1 MYPGGAPGF
10 HGGAADAHGAGNNQ
24 CGSSFYGP
32 AYGGG
37 VSHQGVGAGVSQ
49 SGNAAGYP
57 SSVVSGGSLGPGLSL
72 GYSATGAGRQGDGGL
87 LPEALRGDDGRDRC
101 TKCSR
106 IPEPG
111 FSLVPC
117 IGCGMR
123 ACEVCCPMP
132 ARLCE
137 SCRITSCT
145 PIGALISTV
154 VDKDRFHHKC
164 NTIVLPAEPT
174 ADKLREWLSDYA
186 LAWISET
193 ERLDYDALGGPCKYP
208 ILDSNFTSAIRECIK
223 TRAVRDKM
231 NRLTEAAQNMSP
243 PQGIKGRQILKLL
256 LNHLQTG
263 VEDDQ
268 TFKIAELTSLKCRQ
282 TGHSDDEA
290 RLRSYLSTW
299 DNLISGIRK
308 KIDDGVLLA
317 VFIENVRHL
326 GCMRPDI
333 ERWDRDMTVRSFAW
347 LYKAC
352 QDCVER
358 WQKRQNTLQM
368 YQTFHEQRSRSGSQS
383 RERDRHPGAPGV
395 VRRYDPLARK
405 SDPSPSRSV
414 RSGRDGRHDG
424 KPISSSPGKS
434 SQKDRASP
442 GRGSQRDKRTPSPK
456 SPRRQ
461 SPAGPADRTCWE
473 YTKTGKCQYGR
484 DCKFEHDK
492 SPRNPAAPS
501 TPRTGDRPV
510 RDKPMYFG
518 YCYDW
523 MYGKCT
529 AQPCKYLHQKPP
541 PGTKP
546 ITPRSTAG
554 PVVEDEEGDTPRSP
568 TPSPPDREARRLDSP
583 AQGLTDF

>member
-1 MYPGGAPGF
+1 M
-10 HGGAADAHGAGNNQ
+10 
-24 CGSSFYGP
+24 S
-32 AYGGG
+32 
-37 VSHQGVGAGVSQ
+37 
-49 SGNAAGYP
+49 
-57 SSVVSGGSLGPGLSL
+57 
-72 GYSATGAGRQGDGGL
+72 GAGRQGDGGL

-101 TKCSR
+101 TKCNR

-111 FSLVPC
+111 FPLVPC
-117 IGCGMR
+117 VGCGMR

-145 PIGALISTV
+145 SIGALISTV

-174 ADKLREWLSDYA
+174 ADKLREWLSEIKERVRNAFSFDSDYA

-231 NRLTEAAQNMSP
+231 NRLTEAAQNMNP

-326 GCMRPDI
+326 RCMRPDI
-333 ERWDRDMTVRSFAW
+333 ERWDRDVTVRSFAW

-358 WQKRQNTLQM
+358 WQKR
-368 YQTFHEQRSRSGSQS
+368 
-383 RERDRHPGAPGV
+383 P
-395 VRRYDPLARK
+395 
-405 SDPSPSRSV
+405 SDV
-414 RSGRDGRHDG
+414 
-424 KPISSSPGKS
+424 
-434 SQKDRASP
+434 
-442 GRGSQRDKRTPSPK
+442 
-456 SPRRQ
+456 
-461 SPAGPADRTCWE
+461 
-473 YTKTGKCQYGR
+473 
-484 DCKFEHDK
+484 
-492 SPRNPAAPS
+492 
-501 TPRTGDRPV
+501 
-510 RDKPMYFG
+510 
-518 YCYDW
+518 
-523 MYGKCT
+523 
-529 AQPCKYLHQKPP
+529 
-541 PGTKP
+541 
-546 ITPRSTAG
+546 
-554 PVVEDEEGDTPRSP
+554 
-568 TPSPPDREARRLDSP
+568 PDLS
-583 AQGLTDF
+583 

>member
-1 MYPGGAPGF
+1 M
-10 HGGAADAHGAGNNQ
+10 
-24 CGSSFYGP
+24 S
-32 AYGGG
+32 
-37 VSHQGVGAGVSQ
+37 
-49 SGNAAGYP
+49 
-57 SSVVSGGSLGPGLSL
+57 
-72 GYSATGAGRQGDGGL
+72 GAGRQGDGGL

-101 TKCSR
+101 TKCNR

-111 FSLVPC
+111 FPLVPC
-117 IGCGMR
+117 VGCGMR

-174 ADKLREWLSDYA
+174 ADKLREWLSEIKERVRNAFSFDSDYA

-231 NRLTEAAQNMSP
+231 NRLTEAAQNMNP

-326 GCMRPDI
+326 RCMRPDI
-333 ERWDRDMTVRSFAW
+333 ERWDRDVTVRSFAW

-414 RSGRDGRHDG
+414 RSGRDGKPDG
-424 KPISSSPGKS
+424 KPRSSSPGRG
-434 SQKDRASP
+434 SQRDRASP

-461 SPAGPADRTCWE
+461 SPAGPADRSCWE
-473 YTKTGKCQYGR
+473 YAKTGKCQHGR
-484 DCKFEHDK
+484 DCRFEHDK

>member
-1 MYPGGAPGF
+1 M
-10 HGGAADAHGAGNNQ
+10 
-24 CGSSFYGP
+24 
-32 AYGGG
+32 
-37 VSHQGVGAGVSQ
+37 
-49 SGNAAGYP
+49 
-57 SSVVSGGSLGPGLSL
+57 
-72 GYSATGAGRQGDGGL
+72 TGAGRQGDGGL

-106 IPEPG
+106 IPEAG
-111 FSLVPC
+111 FPLVPC
-117 IGCGMR
+117 VGCGMR

-137 SCRITSCT
+137 SCRVTSCT

-174 ADKLREWLSDYA
+174 ADKLREWLSEIKERVRNAFSFDSDYA

-208 ILDSNFTSAIRECIK
+208 ILDSNFTSAIRERIK

-231 NRLTEAAQNMSP
+231 NRLTEAAQNMNP

-326 GCMRPDI
+326 RCMRPDI
-333 ERWDRDMTVRSFAW
+333 ERWDRDVTVRSFAW
-347 LYKAC
+347 LYKAVRTVSNDGRSARTRFRC
-352 QDCVER
+352 TRPFMSRGHDQVLNPVRGIGILVLLVLCGGTTHLPGRAIPALQDPLGPEGMGSP
-358 WQKRQNTLQM
+358 T
-368 YQTFHEQRSRSGSQS
+368 GSQDHLRPEEAVKGTELLLEEAVS
-383 RERDRHPGAPGV
+383 
-395 VRRYDPLARK
+395 
-405 SDPSPSRSV
+405 
-414 RSGRDGRHDG
+414 
-424 KPISSSPGKS
+424 
-434 SQKDRASP
+434 
-442 GRGSQRDKRTPSPK
+442 KRTPSPK

-461 SPAGPADRTCWE
+461 SPAGPADRSCWE
-473 YTKTGKCQYGR
+473 YAKTGKCQHGR
-484 DCKFEHDK
+484 DCRFEHDR

>member
-1 MYPGGAPGF
+1 M
-10 HGGAADAHGAGNNQ
+10 
-24 CGSSFYGP
+24 S
-32 AYGGG
+32 
-37 VSHQGVGAGVSQ
+37 VS
-49 SGNAAGYP
+49 
-57 SSVVSGGSLGPGLSL
+57 
-72 GYSATGAGRQGDGGL
+72 GAGRQGDGGL
-87 LPEALRGDDGRDRC
+87 LPEALRGDDGRDKC
-101 TKCSR
+101 TKCNR

-111 FSLVPC
+111 FPLVPC
-117 IGCGMR
+117 VGCGMR

-145 PIGALISTV
+145 PIGALSSTV

-174 ADKLREWLSDYA
+174 ADKLREWLSEIKERVRNAFSFDSDYA

-231 NRLTEAAQNMSP
+231 NRLTEAAQNMNP

-268 TFKIAELTSLKCRQ
+268 TF
-282 TGHSDDEA
+282 
-290 RLRSYLSTW
+290 RSYLSTW
-299 DNLISGIRK
+299 DIRK

-326 GCMRPDI
+326 RCVRPDI
-333 ERWDRDMTVRSFAW
+333 ERWDRDVTVRSFAW

-368 YQTFHEQRSRSGSQS
+368 YHTFHEQRSRSGSQS

-405 SDPSPSRSV
+405 SASPSRSV
-414 RSGRDGRHDG
+414 RSGRDGKPDG
-424 KPISSSPGKS
+424 KPRSSSPGRG
-434 SQKDRASP
+434 SQRDRASP

-461 SPAGPADRTCWE
+461 SPAGPADRSCWE
-473 YTKTGKCQYGR
+473 YAKTGKCQHGR
-484 DCKFEHDK
+484 DCRFEHDK

-510 RDKPMYFG
+510 RDKPMYF
-518 YCYDW
+518 W
-523 MYGKCT
+523 I
-529 AQPCKYLHQKPP
+529 LL
-541 PGTKP
+541 
-546 ITPRSTAG
+546 
-554 PVVEDEEGDTPRSP
+554 
-568 TPSPPDREARRLDSP
+568 RLDVWQVHSS
-583 AQGLTDF
+583 AVQVLASEATTRHEAHYASFHRWSGC

>member
-1 MYPGGAPGF
+1 
-10 HGGAADAHGAGNNQ
+10 
-24 CGSSFYGP
+24 
-32 AYGGG
+32 
-37 VSHQGVGAGVSQ
+37 
-49 SGNAAGYP
+49 
-57 SSVVSGGSLGPGLSL
+57 
-72 GYSATGAGRQGDGGL
+72 
-87 LPEALRGDDGRDRC
+87 
-101 TKCSR
+101 
-106 IPEPG
+106 
-111 FSLVPC
+111 
-117 IGCGMR
+117 
-123 ACEVCCPMP
+123 MP

-174 ADKLREWLSDYA
+174 ADKLREWLSEIKERVRNAFSFDSDYA

-208 ILDSNFTSAIRECIK
+208 ILDSNFTSAIR
-223 TRAVRDKM
+223 V
-231 NRLTEAAQNMSP
+231 TEAAQNMNP

-299 DNLISGIRK
+299 DHLISGIRK

-326 GCMRPDI
+326 RCMRPDI
-333 ERWDRDMTVRSFAW
+333 ERWDRDVTVRSFAW

-414 RSGRDGRHDG
+414 RSGRDGRPDG
-424 KPISSSPGKS
+424 KPRSSSPGRS
-434 SQKDRASP
+434 SQRDRASP
-442 GRGSQRDKRTPSPK
+442 GRGSQRDKRTPSPRRE
-456 SPRRQ
+456 SPLLGLLIGHAGSIRRLGSASMAGTASSSTTRAQ
-461 SPAGPADRTCWE
+461 GTQLHPLPRGLAIGPLGISQCTLDTATTGCMVSAQLSRASTSIRSHHQVRSPSRLVLLLVRLLRMKRGIPL
-473 YTKTGKCQYGR
+473 
-484 DCKFEHDK
+484 
-492 SPRNPAAPS
+492 
-501 TPRTGDRPV
+501 DRPRPV
-510 RDKPMYFG
+510 
-518 YCYDW
+518 
-523 MYGKCT
+523 
-529 AQPCKYLHQKPP
+529 L
-541 PGTKP
+541 P
-546 ITPRSTAG
+546 IGRRGVSTA
-554 PVVEDEEGDTPRSP
+554 PLKD
-568 TPSPPDREARRLDSP
+568 
-583 AQGLTDF
+583 

>member
-1 MYPGGAPGF
+1 M
-10 HGGAADAHGAGNNQ
+10 
-24 CGSSFYGP
+24 
-32 AYGGG
+32 
-37 VSHQGVGAGVSQ
+37 
-49 SGNAAGYP
+49 GYP
-57 SSVVSGGSLGPGLSL
+57 SSVASGGNLGPGLSL
-72 GYSATGAGRQGDGGL
+72 GYSVSGAGRQGDGGL

-101 TKCSR
+101 TKCNR
-106 IPEPG
+106 
-111 FSLVPC
+111 VPC
-117 IGCGMR
+117 VGCGMR

-174 ADKLREWLSDYA
+174 ADKLREWLSEIKERVRNAFSFDSDYA

-231 NRLTEAAQNMSP
+231 NRLTEAAQNMNP
-243 PQGIKGRQILKLL
+243 PQGIMGRQILKLL

-282 TGHSDDEA
+282 TGHSEDEA

-326 GCMRPDI
+326 RCMRPDI
-333 ERWDRDMTVRSFAW
+333 ERWDRDVTVGSFAW

-395 VRRYDPLARK
+395 VRRCDPLARK

-414 RSGRDGRHDG
+414 RSGRDGRPDG
-424 KPISSSPGKS
+424 KPRSSSPGRS
-434 SQKDRASP
+434 SQSDRVCP

-461 SPAGPADRTCWE
+461 SPAGPIGRAGSIRRLGSVNMAGNAGLSTTRAQKTPLRPLRRGLAIGPLGTSLCSSDIATTGCMANAQLSRASTCIRSHHQARSPLRLVPLLVRLLRMKRGIPLDRL
-473 YTKTGKCQYGR
+473 
-484 DCKFEHDK
+484 
-492 SPRNPAAPS
+492 
-501 TPRTGDRPV
+501 RPV
-510 RDKPMYFG
+510 
-518 YCYDW
+518 
-523 MYGKCT
+523 
-529 AQPCKYLHQKPP
+529 L
-541 PGTKP
+541 P
-546 ITPRSTAG
+546 IGRRGVSTA
-554 PVVEDEEGDTPRSP
+554 PLKD
-568 TPSPPDREARRLDSP
+568 
-583 AQGLTDF
+583 

>member
-1 MYPGGAPGF
+1 MRITFILVVTALSDVRAAILGVDALTLDRPLLLLPGEEVDKADHPAKVEAEVAAMDLF
-10 HGGAADAHGAGNNQ
+10 HFHRQDLDIPVDLLAAR
-24 CGSSFYGP
+24 
-32 AYGGG
+32 
-37 VSHQGVGAGVSQ
+37 
-49 SGNAAGYP
+49 
-57 SSVVSGGSLGPGLSL
+57 VV
-72 GYSATGAGRQGDGGL
+72 GL
-87 LPEALRGDDGRDRC
+87 LPKNTLVQLIRFDNGFPRLR
-101 TKCSR
+101 
-106 IPEPG
+106 
-111 FSLVPC
+111 
-117 IGCGMR
+117 
-123 ACEVCCPMP
+123 
-132 ARLCE
+132 
-137 SCRITSCT
+137 
-145 PIGALISTV
+145 
-154 VDKDRFHHKC
+154 
-164 NTIVLPAEPT
+164 N
-174 ADKLREWLSDYA
+174 A

-208 ILDSNFTSAIRECIK
+208 VLDSNFTSAIRDCIK
-223 TRAVRDKM
+223 TRAVTM
-231 NRLTEAAQNMSP
+231 NRLTEAAQNMTP

-256 LNHLQTG
+256 LNHQTG

-299 DNLISGIRK
+299 DNLIYGIKR

-326 GCMRPDI
+326 RCMRPDI
-333 ERWDRDMTVRSFAW
+333 ERWDRDETLGRFR

-368 YQTFHEQRSRSGSQS
+368 YQTFHEQRSRSGSHS

-414 RSGRDGRHDG
+414 RSGRDGKPDG
-424 KPISSSPGKS
+424 KPRSSSPGRS
-434 SQKDRASP
+434 SQRDRASP

-461 SPAGPADRTCWE
+461 LPGPADRACWE

-484 DCKFEHDK
+484 ECKFEHDK

-501 TPRTGDRPV
+501 TPRTGD
-510 RDKPMYFG
+510 
-518 YCYDW
+518 
-523 MYGKCT
+523 
-529 AQPCKYLHQKPP
+529 
-541 PGTKP
+541 
-546 ITPRSTAG
+546 
-554 PVVEDEEGDTPRSP
+554 
-568 TPSPPDREARRLDSP
+568 
-583 AQGLTDF
+583 

>member
-1 MYPGGAPGF
+1 MYLCTDCGTHVCENHSYFGNDGLERCARCNIRHERAQAGPPPPPPPGG
-10 HGGAADAHGAGNNQ
+10 
-24 CGSSFYGP
+24 
-32 AYGGG
+32 GGG
-37 VSHQGVGAGVSQ
+37 QG
-49 SGNAAGYP
+49 
-57 SSVVSGGSLGPGLSL
+57 GP
-72 GYSATGAGRQGDGGL
+72 
-87 LPEALRGDDGRDRC
+87 
-101 TKCSR
+101 
-106 IPEPG
+106 PG
-111 FSLVPC
+111 QV
-117 IGCGMR
+117 M
-123 ACEVCCPMP
+123 
-132 ARLCE
+132 
-137 SCRITSCT
+137 
-145 PIGALISTV
+145 GALISTV

-174 ADKLREWLSDYA
+174 ADKLREWLSEIKERVRNAFSFDSDYA

-231 NRLTEAAQNMSP
+231 NRLTEAAQNMNP

-326 GCMRPDI
+326 RCMRPDI
-333 ERWDRDMTVRSFAW
+333 ERWDRDVTVRSFAW

-414 RSGRDGRHDG
+414 RSGRDGRPDG
-424 KPISSSPGKS
+424 KPRSSSPGRS
-434 SQKDRASP
+434 SQRDRVSP
-442 GRGSQRDKRTPSPK
+442 GRGS
-456 SPRRQ
+456 
-461 SPAGPADRTCWE
+461 
-473 YTKTGKCQYGR
+473 
-484 DCKFEHDK
+484 
-492 SPRNPAAPS
+492 
-501 TPRTGDRPV
+501 
-510 RDKPMYFG
+510 
-518 YCYDW
+518 
-523 MYGKCT
+523 
-529 AQPCKYLHQKPP
+529 
-541 PGTKP
+541 
-546 ITPRSTAG
+546 
-554 PVVEDEEGDTPRSP
+554 
-568 TPSPPDREARRLDSP
+568 
-583 AQGLTDF
+583 